1 MYSLHGLLALMR
13 AVWDLALE
21 SGRQHGYRNAQ
32 ATVLAPTGTIGFMMD
47 CDTTG
52 IEPDIAL
59 IKYKRLV
66 GGGMIKIVNNTIT
79 EALAHLGEGH
89 IAYVKQIRS
98 EDVPGLFPQAP
109 TIAPGLKLFA
119 LHAAD
124 GTPIMLTDSR
134 EAAVANAWSN
144 ELQAVSVH

>member
-1 MYSLHGLLALMR
+1 MTE
-13 AVWDLALE
+13 VE
-21 SGRQHGYRNAQ
+21 F
-32 ATVLAPTGTIGFMMD
+32 ATVKNPSVT
-47 CDTTG
+47 
-52 IEPDIAL
+52 
-59 IKYKRLV
+59 
-66 GGGMIKIVNNTIT
+66 T
-79 EALAHLGEGH
+79 EALAHLGEGL
-89 IAYVKQIRS
+89 IAYVKPVRS

-134 EAAVANAWSN
+134 EAAIANAWSQ